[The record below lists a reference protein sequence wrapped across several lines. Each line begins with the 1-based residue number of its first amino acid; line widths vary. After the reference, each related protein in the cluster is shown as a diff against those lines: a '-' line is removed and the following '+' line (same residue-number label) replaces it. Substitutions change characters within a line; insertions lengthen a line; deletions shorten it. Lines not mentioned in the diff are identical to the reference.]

1 MNDKIIEFIYDGS
14 LQKWPKKLQNNV
26 FVLYSSKRI
35 KVQPGEFIN
44 VDTKLSVHTPE
55 KIIAACIL
63 LRTLTKNE
71 LCMESYQY
79 MSSNNN
85 KNSVFNASQPII
97 LPWKVHFEL
106 ANRTTNT
113 VFSIYKG
120 QELSFLTT
128 LNVGVEELKV
138 RYTKT

>member
-1 MNDKIIEFIYDGS
+1 M
-14 LQKWPKKLQNNV
+14 
-26 FVLYSSKRI
+26 
-35 KVQPGEFIN
+35 
-44 VDTKLSVHTPE
+44 
-55 KIIAACIL
+55 
-63 LRTLTKNE
+63 LTKNE